1 MSKYDKQAESKEQYV
16 INRNE
21 RIKDLLKVA
30 DVDYETCLEA
40 LASSNRGFSVVQA
53 RDLDEIYINSYNI
66 EWLRAWNANLDIQPV
81 LDYFAVI
88 TYVTD
93 YYAKDDT
100 GTMEIIKAVL
110 SQTDC
115 KDMKERMKLIANTFL
130 THRQIGEAEACY
142 RLLPNLVL
150 KNSNVA
156 CQWLSIGKRPF
167 R

>member
-30 DVDYETCLEA
+30 DVGYETYLEA

-100 GTMEIIKAVL
+100 GTLKIIEAAVKQCKEDETKDKMKAV
-110 SQTDC
+110 
-115 KDMKERMKLIANTFL
+115 ANTF
-130 THRQIGEAEACY
+130 Q
-142 RLLPNLVL
+142 
-150 KNSNVA
+150 
-156 CQWLSIGKRPF
+156 RPSTN
-167 R
+167 